1 VIVKVCGITN
11 APDAHAA
18 IEAGANALGFN
29 FWSGS
34 PRYLPVETASAFVP
48 GLEGAVKVGVF
59 VDTPAAEVAQVAAR
73 LALDV
78 VQLHGSAHPPAG
90 VRYWRA
96 VSVRAGFDSSSLK
109 DDAAEAFLLD
119 APAGELHGGTGR
131 TFDWNLVRASSRRI
145 VVAGGLD
152 ASNVALA
159 IATVRPW
166 GVDACSRLEISA
178 GKKDHGKVAAFVQAA
193 LGASIALSRS

>member
-1 VIVKVCGITN
+1 MIVKVCGITSES
-11 APDAHAA
+11 DAHAA
-18 IEAGANALGFN
+18 MEAGANALGFN

-34 PRYLPVETASAFVP
+34 PRYLPVEAAAAFVP
-48 GLEGAVKVGVF
+48 RLTGAVKVGVF
-59 VDTPAAEVAQVAAR
+59 VDTPAAEVAHVAAR
-73 LALDV
+73 LELDV
-78 VQLHGSAHPPAG
+78 AQLHGSAYPPAG

-109 DDAAEAFLLD
+109 DDAAEAYLLD

-131 TFDWNLVRASSRRI
+131 TFDWNLVRASTRRI
-145 VVAGGLD
+145 VLAGGLD

-166 GVDACSRLEISA
+166 GVDACSRLESSA
-178 GKKDHGKVAAFVQAA
+178 GKKDNRKVAAFVQAA
-193 LGASIALSRS
+193 LTASLALSRS